1 MNVPN
6 ILSFSRIFFVI
17 PIIIFFE
24 NDLYIYSFLCFVVAS
39 VTDFFDGYFA
49 RKNNLASDFGAFLD
63 LLADKVFV
71 SVILIWM
78 TFNFDNFFILISS
91 ILIVTREISISY
103 LRLFII
109 SKLKNTAE
117 VSSDLLGKYKTTF
130 QMIGLGLI
138 LISPITSDFM
148 FNISLTLLL
157 FSSVVSWLSFFRYL
171 KNGLFNS
178 NIYNS
183 LTAEWQSGHA
193 ADCKSVYAGS
203 IPTSAS
209 YC

>member
-171 KNGLFNS
+171 KKW
-178 NIYNS
+178 I
-183 LTAEWQSGHA
+183 
-193 ADCKSVYAGS
+193 V
-203 IPTSAS
+203 
-209 YC
+209 